1 MRVAVLLAVLLAPF
15 AARAADPAP
24 AAPAPDPASDP
35 ASASPVQRGEY
46 VFHAA
51 GCLGCHTDEK
61 GGGAPLAGGR
71 PLKTPFGTFYSPN
84 ITPDPT
90 HGIGRWSDA
99 DFARALRAGH
109 GKEGEPLFPAFPYTS
124 YTRMSDRDIAD
135 LKAYLFSRPAVP
147 TANKPHDLSPP
158 FGWRFL
164 LPVWQA
170 LYLEEGALKDDP
182 SKPAAWNR
190 GRYLVEA
197 LGHCGECHSPR
208 GWMGGIDAGRALAG
222 NPQGPDGDKVPGLR
236 PDPKGLADWSEG
248 DIVTALE
255 IGMLPDGDFLGGSMA
270 EVVRNSTSKL
280 TEADRRAIAAYL
292 KSLPPAP

>member
-1 MRVAVLLAVLLAPF
+1 MRPAVLLILSASLTVPVSAS
-15 AARAADPAP
+15 AADPAST
-24 AAPAPDPASDP
+24 D
-35 ASASPVQRGEY
+35 PVQRGEY
-46 VFHAA
+46 VFAAA
-51 GCLGCHTDEK
+51 GCHGCHTDEK

-99 DFARALRAGH
+99 DFARALRTGH

-135 LKAYLFSRPAVP
+135 LKAYLFSRPANP
-147 TANKPHDLSPP
+147 AANKPHDLSPP

-182 SKPAAWNR
+182 AKPPEWNR
-190 GRYLVEA
+190 GRYIVEA

-208 GWMGGIDAGRALAG
+208 NWMGGIDGSRALAG
-222 NPQGPDGDKVPGLR
+222 NPKGPDGDKVPSLR
-236 PDPKGLADWSEG
+236 PDPKTLGTWSVG
-248 DIVTALE
+248 DVETVLE
-255 IGMLPDGDFLGGSMA
+255 TGMLPDGDVVGGAMG

-280 TEADRRAIAAYL
+280 TAADRHAVAVYL